1 MKALKK
7 RIFSIGLVVA
17 LVLTNVFVV
26 SASEPQTEAVYDLK
40 KGGTQTFMLEGK
52 DGEVQQVVIEEV
64 SSNARVA
71 DDTYKISFTVEG
83 AWTAGFYVKVSS
95 NKITSAYSPF
105 HTALRGSITSPQL
118 VRNSNVKVTYSFI
131 YKWTILKYDTG
142 VIASISNSSLKVS
155 QK

>member
-7 RIFSIGLVVA
+7 RIFSVGLVVA

-40 KGGTQTFMLEGK
+40 KGGTQTFVVEGK
-52 DGEVQQVVIEEV
+52 DGETQQVVIEEV
-64 SSNARVA
+64 TSNARVA
-71 DDTYKISFTVEG
+71 DDTYKVKIETSG
-83 AWTAGFYVKVSS
+83 WTAGFYIKVSN

-105 HTALRGSITSPQL
+105 HTALRGSIESPSL
-118 VRNSNVKVTYSFI
+118 DRNSNVKVTYSFI
-131 YKWTILKYDTG
+131 YKWTLLKYNTG
-142 VIASISNSSLKVS
+142 VVASITNSNLVVT